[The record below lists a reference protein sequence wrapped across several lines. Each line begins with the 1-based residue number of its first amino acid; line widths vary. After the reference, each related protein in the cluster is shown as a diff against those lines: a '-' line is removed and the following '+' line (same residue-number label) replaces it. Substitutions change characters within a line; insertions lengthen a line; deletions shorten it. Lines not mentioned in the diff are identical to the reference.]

1 MIKIKLIC
9 VGKVKEEYYRDKIE
23 ELKSRI
29 NREGKYCL
37 EIIEVMDESIPKNAG
52 VSIMESIKKTEGE
65 KLLSNIKKKDYVI
78 ALCIEGKP
86 TDNKKLTELIR
97 KAKEDYYDSITFVI
111 GGSLGLSCEVIKRA
125 DYKLSF
131 SNMTFPHQLM
141 RAMLL
146 EVICDS

>member
-1 MIKIKLIC
+1 MLKVKLIC
-9 VGKVKEEYYRDKIE
+9 VGKVKEVYYRDKIE

-29 NREGKYCL
+29 SRNKKYSL
-37 EIIEVMDESIPKNAG
+37 EIIEVPDESIPKNAG

-97 KAKEDYYDSITFVI
+97 KAKEDYYDSIVFVI
-111 GGSLGLSCEVIKRA
+111 GGSLGLSDKVISRA
-125 DYKLSF
+125 NYKLSF
-131 SNMTFPHQLM
+131 SNLTFPHQLM